1 MEPAV
6 VMEGITMAFG
16 PNEVLKGIDLS
27 IEPGKVTAMLGA
39 NGAGKSTLIKV
50 LSGVYNGYG
59 GTVVID
65 GAPVYIDHPTTAHA
79 LGIQAVH
86 QKIADGVVPG
96 LSVAENLLFEGIVNN
111 QVSRAASLRSLV
123 PKAREVAAILDLGWS
138 DADCRSATHSAG
150 SRPRPRTTPAHP
162 RRAHLGVV
170 GDRGRASLWRDP
182 SASRRRCC
190 HLLRFPPDR

>member
-6 VMEGITMAFG
+6 AMEGITMAFG
-16 PNEVLKGIDLS
+16 PNEVLKGIDLA

-59 GTVVID
+59 GTVIID

-79 LGIQAVH
+79 HGIEAVH

-96 LSVAENLLFEGIVNN
+96 LSVAENLLCEGIVNN
-111 QVSRAASLRSLV
+111 
-123 PKAREVAAILDLGWS
+123 
-138 DADCRSATHSAG
+138 
-150 SRPRPRTTPAHP
+150 
-162 RRAHLGVV
+162 
-170 GDRGRASLWRDP
+170 
-182 SASRRRCC
+182 
-190 HLLRFPPDR
+190 